1 MPSTHMTA
9 TPMPAAHMT
18 VTRAGARAAA
28 VAVEGLSM
36 EFVSRG
42 QRLLALQNIDL
53 DIAPGEFFVIVGP
66 SGCGKTTLLRVLQGL
81 TRATRGRILVGGKI
95 VTGPGTD
102 RGFVFQQDAL
112 YPWRSVLRN
121 VGFGLELQGVAKAQA
136 RTRARAMID
145 LVGLNGFENHYP
157 HELSGGMRQRVN
169 LARAL
174 AIEPAILLMD
184 EPFAALDALT
194 RETMQHELLRIA
206 AAAGTTVIF
215 ITHQIDEWVFLG
227 DGVAVFATRPGRL
240 QDIIPIDLPR
250 PRPAGVKQSPEFQ
263 SHAGRIVRL
272 IGTY

>member
-1 MPSTHMTA
+1 MS
-9 TPMPAAHMT
+9 
-18 VTRAGARAAA
+18 ARAAA
-28 VAVEGLSM
+28 VAVEDLSM

-53 DIAPGEFFVIVGP
+53 DVAPGEFFVIVGP

-81 TRATRGRILVGGKI
+81 ISPTGGRILVGGEV

-121 VGFGLELQGVAKAQA
+121 VGFGLELQGVAKAAA

-215 ITHQIDEWVFLG
+215 ITHQIDESVFLG
-227 DGVAVFATRPGRL
+227 DRVAVFTTRPGRL
-240 QDIIPIDLPR
+240 QEIITIDLPR
-250 PRPAGVKQSPEFQ
+250 PRPAGVKQSGEFQ
-263 SHAGRIVRL
+263 SHVARIVRL
-272 IGTY
+272 IGSYESHH

>member
-1 MPSTHMTA
+1 MSVH
-9 TPMPAAHMT
+9 
-18 VTRAGARAAA
+18 AAA
-28 VAVEGLSM
+28 VAIQDLSM

-81 TRATRGRILVGGKI
+81 TKATRGRILVGGKP

-121 VGFGLELQGVAKAQA
+121 VGFGLELQGIPKAQA
-136 RTRARAMID
+136 RARALAMID
-145 LVGLNGFENHYP
+145 LVGLNGFESHYP

-194 RETMQHELLRIA
+194 RETLQHELLRIA
-206 AAAGTTVIF
+206 AAAGTTVVF
-215 ITHQIDEWVFLG
+215 ITHQIDESVFLG
-227 DGVAVFATRPGRL
+227 DRVAVFATRPGRL
-240 QDIIPIDLPR
+240 QEIIPIDLPR
-250 PRPAGVKQSPEFQ
+250 PRPPGVKQSPEFQ
-263 SHAGRIVRL
+263 SHVGRIVRL
-272 IGTY
+272 IGTYESH

>member
-1 MPSTHMTA
+1 MS
-9 TPMPAAHMT
+9 
-18 VTRAGARAAA
+18 ARAAA
-28 VAVEGLSM
+28 VAVEDLSM

-42 QRLLALQNIDL
+42 RRLVALQNIDL

-81 TRATRGRILVGGKI
+81 TKATRGRILVGGKA
-95 VTGPGTD
+95 VTGPGPD

-136 RTRARAMID
+136 HTRARAMID

-174 AIEPAILLMD
+174 AIAPAILLMD

-215 ITHQIDEWVFLG
+215 ITHQIDESVFLG
-227 DGVAVFATRPGRL
+227 DRVAVFATRPGRL
-240 QDIIPIDLPR
+240 QEIIPIDLPR
-250 PRPAGVKQSPEFQ
+250 PRPAGIKQSPEFQ
-263 SHAGRIVRL
+263 SHVARIVRL
-272 IGTY
+272 IGSYESHP

>member
-1 MPSTHMTA
+1 MTA
-9 TPMPAAHMT
+9 AAR
-18 VTRAGARAAA
+18 VRAAG

-36 EFVSRG
+36 EFISRG
-42 QRLLALQNIDL
+42 QRLVALQNIDL
-53 DIAPGEFFVIVGP
+53 DIAPGELFVIVGP
-66 SGCGKTTLLRVLQGL
+66 SGCGKTTLLRILQGL
-81 TRATRGRILVGGKI
+81 ASPTRGRILVGGKP

-121 VGFGLELQGVAKAQA
+121 VGFGLELQGVAKAEA
-136 RTRARAMID
+136 RARSRAMID
-145 LVGLNGFENHYP
+145 LVGLNGFESHYP

-215 ITHQIDEWVFLG
+215 ITHQIDESVFLG
-227 DGVAVFATRPGRL
+227 DRVAVFATRPGRL
-240 QDIIPIDLPR
+240 QEIIPIDLPR
-250 PRPAGVKQSPEFQ
+250 PRPPGIKQSPEFQ
-263 SHAGRIVRL
+263 SHVARIVRL
-272 IGTY
+272 IGTYESHH

>member
-1 MPSTHMTA
+1 MSVH
-9 TPMPAAHMT
+9 
-18 VTRAGARAAA
+18 AAA
-28 VAVEGLSM
+28 VAIQDLSM

-81 TRATRGRILVGGKI
+81 TKATRGRILVGGKP

-121 VGFGLELQGVAKAQA
+121 VGFGLELQGIPKAQA
-136 RTRARAMID
+136 RSRALAMID

-215 ITHQIDEWVFLG
+215 ITHQIDESVFLG
-227 DGVAVFATRPGRL
+227 DRVAVFATRPGRL
-240 QDIIPIDLPR
+240 QEIIPIELPR

-263 SHAGRIVRL
+263 NHVARIVRL
-272 IGTY
+272 IGTYESH

>member
-1 MPSTHMTA
+1 MSVH
-9 TPMPAAHMT
+9 
-18 VTRAGARAAA
+18 AAA
-28 VAVEGLSM
+28 VAIQDLSM

-81 TRATRGRILVGGKI
+81 TKATRGRILVGGKP
-95 VTGPGTD
+95 VTGPGPD

-121 VGFGLELQGVAKAQA
+121 VGFGLELQGIPKAQA
-136 RTRARAMID
+136 RARALAMID
-145 LVGLNGFENHYP
+145 LVGLNGFESHYP

-206 AAAGTTVIF
+206 TAAGTTVVF
-215 ITHQIDEWVFLG
+215 ITHQIDESVFLG
-227 DGVAVFATRPGRL
+227 DRVAVFATRPGRL
-240 QDIIPIDLPR
+240 QEIIPIDLPR
-250 PRPAGVKQSPEFQ
+250 PRPPGVKQSPEFQ
-263 SHAGRIVRL
+263 SHVGRIVRL
-272 IGTY
+272 IGTYESH

>member
-1 MPSTHMTA
+1 MSVH
-9 TPMPAAHMT
+9 
-18 VTRAGARAAA
+18 AAA
-28 VAVEGLSM
+28 VAIQDLSM
-36 EFVSRG
+36 EFVGRG

-81 TRATRGRILVGGKI
+81 TKATRGRILVGGKP
-95 VTGPGTD
+95 VTGPGPD

-121 VGFGLELQGVAKAQA
+121 VGFGLELQGIPKAQA
-136 RTRARAMID
+136 HARALAMID
-145 LVGLNGFENHYP
+145 LVGLNGFESHYP

-215 ITHQIDEWVFLG
+215 ITHQIDESVFLG
-227 DGVAVFATRPGRL
+227 DRVAVFATRPGRL
-240 QDIIPIDLPR
+240 QEIIPIDLPR
-250 PRPAGVKQSPEFQ
+250 PRPPGVKQSPEFQ
-263 SHAGRIVRL
+263 SHVARIVRL
-272 IGTY
+272 IGTYESH

>member
-1 MPSTHMTA
+1 MSVH
-9 TPMPAAHMT
+9 
-18 VTRAGARAAA
+18 AAA
-28 VAVEGLSM
+28 VAIQDLSM

-81 TRATRGRILVGGKI
+81 TKATRGRILVGGKP
-95 VTGPGTD
+95 VTGPGPD

-121 VGFGLELQGVAKAQA
+121 VGLGLELQGVPKAQA
-136 RTRARAMID
+136 RARARAMID

-174 AIEPAILLMD
+174 AIAPAILLMD

-215 ITHQIDEWVFLG
+215 ITHQIDESVFLG
-227 DGVAVFATRPGRL
+227 DRVAVFATRPGRL
-240 QDIIPIDLPR
+240 QEIIPIDLPR
-250 PRPAGVKQSPEFQ
+250 PRPPGVKQSPEFQ
-263 SHAGRIVRL
+263 SHVARIVRL
-272 IGTY
+272 IGTYENH

>member
-1 MPSTHMTA
+1 
-9 TPMPAAHMT
+9 
-18 VTRAGARAAA
+18 
-28 VAVEGLSM
+28 M
-36 EFVSRG
+36 EFISRG

-53 DIAPGEFFVIVGP
+53 DIAPGELFVIVGP

-81 TRATRGRILVGGKI
+81 TKATSGRILVGDKV

-121 VGFGLELQGVAKAQA
+121 VGFGLELQGVAKGEA
-136 RTRARAMID
+136 RMRARAMID
-145 LVGLNGFENHYP
+145 LVGLTGFESHYP

-215 ITHQIDEWVFLG
+215 ITHQIEEAVFLG
-227 DGVAVFATRPGRL
+227 DRVAVFATRPGRL
-240 QDIIPIDLPR
+240 QEIIAIDLPR
-250 PRPAGVKQSPEFQ
+250 PRPTGVKQSPEFQ
-263 SHAGRIVRL
+263 SHVARIVRL
-272 IGTY
+272 IGTYESHR

>member
-1 MPSTHMTA
+1 MN
-9 TPMPAAHMT
+9 
-18 VTRAGARAAA
+18 ARAAA
-28 VAVEGLSM
+28 VAVEDVSM

-53 DIAPGEFFVIVGP
+53 DIAPGELFVIVGP

-81 TRATRGRILVGGKI
+81 TSPTRGRILVAGKV

-121 VGFGLELQGVAKAQA
+121 VGFGLELQGVAKAEA

-145 LVGLNGFENHYP
+145 LVGLDGFESHYP

-215 ITHQIDEWVFLG
+215 ITHQIEEAVFLG
-227 DGVAVFATRPGRL
+227 DRVAVFATRPGRL
-240 QDIIPIDLPR
+240 QEIIAIDLPR
-250 PRPAGVKQSPEFQ
+250 PRPPGVKQSPEFQ
-263 SHAGRIVRL
+263 RHVARIVRL
-272 IGTY
+272 IGTYESHQ

>member
-1 MPSTHMTA
+1 MHEQSQMSVH
-9 TPMPAAHMT
+9 
-18 VTRAGARAAA
+18 AAA
-28 VAVEGLSM
+28 VAIQDLSM

-81 TRATRGRILVGGKI
+81 TRATRGRILVGGKP

-121 VGFGLELQGVAKAQA
+121 VGFGLELQGIPKAQA
-136 RTRARAMID
+136 RTRALAMID

-215 ITHQIDEWVFLG
+215 ITHQIDESVFLG
-227 DGVAVFATRPGRL
+227 DRVAVFATRPGRL
-240 QDIIPIDLPR
+240 QEIIPIDLPR
-250 PRPAGVKQSPEFQ
+250 PRPPGVKQSPEFQ
-263 SHAGRIVRL
+263 SHVARIVRL
-272 IGTY
+272 IGTYESH

>member
-1 MPSTHMTA
+1 MSVH
-9 TPMPAAHMT
+9 
-18 VTRAGARAAA
+18 AAA
-28 VAVEGLSM
+28 VAIQDLSM

-81 TRATRGRILVGGKI
+81 TRATRGRILVGGKP

-121 VGFGLELQGVAKAQA
+121 VGFGLELQGIPKA
-136 RTRARAMID
+136 RARARALAMID
-145 LVGLNGFENHYP
+145 LVGLNGFESHYP

-174 AIEPAILLMD
+174 AIAPAILLMD

-215 ITHQIDEWVFLG
+215 ITHQIDESVFLG
-227 DGVAVFATRPGRL
+227 DRVAVFATRPGRL
-240 QDIIPIDLPR
+240 QEIIAIDLPR
-250 PRPAGVKQSPEFQ
+250 PRPPGVKQSPEFQ
-263 SHAGRIVRL
+263 SHVARIVRL
-272 IGTY
+272 IGTYESH

>member
-1 MPSTHMTA
+1 MSH
-9 TPMPAAHMT
+9 H
-18 VTRAGARAAA
+18 AAA
-28 VAVEGLSM
+28 VSIEDLSM
-36 EFVSRG
+36 EFISRG
-42 QRLLALQNIDL
+42 QRLLALQNVDL
-53 DIAPGEFFVIVGP
+53 DVAPGELFVIVGP

-81 TRATRGRILVGGKI
+81 ASPTRGRILVGGKP
-95 VTGPGTD
+95 VTGPGPD

-121 VGFGLELQGVAKAQA
+121 VGFGLELQGTPKAQA
-136 RTRARAMID
+136 RARAQAMIE
-145 LVGLNGFENHYP
+145 LVGLTGFESHYP

-215 ITHQIDEWVFLG
+215 ITHQIDESVFLG
-227 DGVAVFATRPGRL
+227 DRVAVFATRPGRL
-240 QDIIPIDLPR
+240 QEIIPIDLPR

-263 SHAGRIVRL
+263 SHVARIVRL
-272 IGTY
+272 IGTYEGHG

>member
-1 MPSTHMTA
+1 MS
-9 TPMPAAHMT
+9 
-18 VTRAGARAAA
+18 ARAAA

-36 EFVSRG
+36 EFLSRG
-42 QRLLALQNIDL
+42 QRLVALQNIDL

-81 TRATRGRILVGGKI
+81 ASPTSGRILVGGKA
-95 VTGPGTD
+95 VTSPGTD

-121 VGFGLELQGVAKAQA
+121 VGFGLELQGVAKPEV
-136 RTRARAMID
+136 RKRALAMID
-145 LVGLNGFENHYP
+145 LVGLNGFESHFP

-215 ITHQIDEWVFLG
+215 ITHQIEEAVFLG
-227 DGVAVFATRPGRL
+227 DRVAVFATRPGRL
-240 QDIIPIDLPR
+240 QKIISIDLPR
-250 PRPAGVKQSPEFQ
+250 PSPPGIKQSPEFQ
-263 SHAGRIVRL
+263 SHVARIVRL
-272 IGTY
+272 IGSYESR

>member
-1 MPSTHMTA
+1 MSVH
-9 TPMPAAHMT
+9 
-18 VTRAGARAAA
+18 AAA
-28 VAVEGLSM
+28 VAIQDLSM

-81 TRATRGRILVGGKI
+81 TKATRGRILVGGKP
-95 VTGPGTD
+95 VTGPGPD

-121 VGFGLELQGVAKAQA
+121 VGFGLELQGIPKAQA
-136 RTRARAMID
+136 RARALAMID
-145 LVGLNGFENHYP
+145 LVGLNGFESHYP

-215 ITHQIDEWVFLG
+215 ITHQIDESVFLG
-227 DGVAVFATRPGRL
+227 DRVAVFATRPGRL
-240 QDIIPIDLPR
+240 QEIIPIDLPR
-250 PRPAGVKQSPEFQ
+250 PRPSGVKQSPEFQ
-263 SHAGRIVRL
+263 SHVARIVRL
-272 IGTY
+272 IGTYESH

>member
-1 MPSTHMTA
+1 MTA
-9 TPMPAAHMT
+9 S
-18 VTRAGARAAA
+18 ARAAG
-28 VAVEGLSM
+28 VAIEDLSM
-36 EFVSRG
+36 EFISRG
-42 QRLLALQNIDL
+42 QRLVALQNIDL
-53 DIAPGEFFVIVGP
+53 DIAPGELFVIVGP
-66 SGCGKTTLLRVLQGL
+66 SGCGKTTLLRILQGL
-81 TRATRGRILVGGKI
+81 ARPTRGRILVGGKP

-121 VGFGLELQGVAKAQA
+121 VGFGLELQGVAKAEA

-145 LVGLNGFENHYP
+145 LVGLNGFESHYP

-215 ITHQIDEWVFLG
+215 ITHQIDESVFLG
-227 DGVAVFATRPGRL
+227 DRVAVFATRPGRL
-240 QDIIPIDLPR
+240 QEIIPIDLPR
-250 PRPAGVKQSPEFQ
+250 PRPPGIKQSPEFQ
-263 SHAGRIVRL
+263 SHVARIVRL
-272 IGTY
+272 IGTYESHA

>member
-1 MPSTHMTA
+1 MTA
-9 TPMPAAHMT
+9 AAR
-18 VTRAGARAAA
+18 VRAAG

-36 EFVSRG
+36 EFISRG
-42 QRLLALQNIDL
+42 QRLVALQNIDL

-66 SGCGKTTLLRVLQGL
+66 SGCGKTTLLRILQGL
-81 TRATRGRILVGGKI
+81 ASPTRGRILVGGKP

-121 VGFGLELQGVAKAQA
+121 VGFGLELQGVAKAEA
-136 RTRARAMID
+136 RARARAMID
-145 LVGLNGFENHYP
+145 LVGLNGFESHYP

-215 ITHQIDEWVFLG
+215 ITHQIDESVFLG
-227 DGVAVFATRPGRL
+227 DRVAVFATRPGRL
-240 QDIIPIDLPR
+240 QEIIPIDLPR
-250 PRPAGVKQSPEFQ
+250 PRPPGIKQSPEFQ
-263 SHAGRIVRL
+263 SHVARIVRL
-272 IGTY
+272 IGTYESHH

>member
-1 MPSTHMTA
+1 MAVMSQAQLTA
-9 TPMPAAHMT
+9 A
-18 VTRAGARAAA
+18 TRVRAAG
-28 VAVEGLSM
+28 VTVEDLSM

-42 QRLLALQNIDL
+42 QRLVALQNIDL
-53 DIAPGEFFVIVGP
+53 DIAPGELFVIVGP
-66 SGCGKTTLLRVLQGL
+66 SGCGKTTLLRILQGL
-81 TRATRGRILVGGKI
+81 ASPTRGRILVGGKP
-95 VTGPGTD
+95 VTGSGTD

-121 VGFGLELQGVAKAQA
+121 VGFGLELQGVAKAEVRA
-136 RTRARAMID
+136 RARAMID
-145 LVGLNGFENHYP
+145 LVGLNGFESHYP

-215 ITHQIDEWVFLG
+215 ITHQIDESVFLG
-227 DGVAVFATRPGRL
+227 DRVAVFATRPGRL
-240 QDIIPIDLPR
+240 QEIIPIDLPR
-250 PRPAGVKQSPEFQ
+250 PRPPGIKQSPEFQ
-263 SHAGRIVRL
+263 SHVARIVRL
-272 IGTY
+272 IGTYESHH